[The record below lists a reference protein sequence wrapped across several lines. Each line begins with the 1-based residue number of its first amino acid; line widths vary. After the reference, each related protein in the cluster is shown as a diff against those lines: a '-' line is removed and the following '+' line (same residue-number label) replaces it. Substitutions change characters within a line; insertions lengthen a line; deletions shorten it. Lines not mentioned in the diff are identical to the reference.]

1 MPPFSFNFLL
11 LAFHNELLYY
21 YYEFLSKELLMV
33 YILSGIFI
41 FFIAM
46 DQLSKSLAVNM
57 LGQVGAVQSF
67 IPHFIRFEYRE
78 NAGMA
83 WGLLPNAR
91 VYFIIVTLILAAF
104 LVFLLVRYRKLL
116 PKLSKVALTVI
127 LSGAIGNLID
137 RVALGYVRD
146 FIAFD
151 FMNFPVFNFADSCIT
166 VGAVLLIVS
175 VLFTKSGRA
184 YFAALDEK
192 KQKPEK
198 TDGEKTADCAAG
210 NGGEAGAEP
219 DVKQAESK

>member
-78 NAGMA
+78 NTGMA

-137 RVALGYVRD
+137 RIFLGYVRD

-151 FMNFPVFNFADSCIT
+151 FVEFPVFNIADCCVTI
-166 VGAVLLIVS
+166 GAVLLAVS
-175 VLFTKSGRA
+175 LLLTKPGKDFIRQIDSN
-184 YFAALDEK
+184 DK
-192 KQKPEK
+192 KSNKS
-198 TDGEKTADCAAG
+198 DNGEEG
-210 NGGEAGAEP
+210 SNAE
-219 DVKQAESK
+219 

>member
-78 NAGMA
+78 NTGMA

-137 RVALGYVRD
+137 RIFLGYVRD

-151 FMNFPVFNFADSCIT
+151 FIEFPVFNIAYCCVTI
-166 VGAVLLIVS
+166 GAVLLAVS
-175 VLFTKSGRA
+175 LLLTKPGKDFIRQIDSN
-184 YFAALDEK
+184 DK
-192 KQKPEK
+192 KSNKSDNE
-198 TDGEKTADCAAG
+198 EEVS
-210 NGGEAGAEP
+210 NAE
-219 DVKQAESK
+219 

>member
-78 NAGMA
+78 NTGMA

-137 RVALGYVRD
+137 RIFLGYVRD

-151 FMNFPVFNFADSCIT
+151 FIEFPVFNIADCCVTI
-166 VGAVLLIVS
+166 GAVLLAVS
-175 VLFTKSGRA
+175 LLLTKPGKDFIRQIDSN
-184 YFAALDEK
+184 DKKSNKSDNEK
-192 KQKPEK
+192 EVS
-198 TDGEKTADCAAG
+198 
-210 NGGEAGAEP
+210 NAE
-219 DVKQAESK
+219 

>member
-78 NAGMA
+78 NTGMA

-137 RVALGYVRD
+137 RIFLGYVRD

-151 FMNFPVFNFADSCIT
+151 FIEFPVFNIADCCVTI
-166 VGAVLLIVS
+166 GAVLLAVS
-175 VLFTKSGRA
+175 LLFTKPGKDFIRQIDSN
-184 YFAALDEK
+184 DK
-192 KQKPEK
+192 KSNKSDNE
-198 TDGEKTADCAAG
+198 EEVS
-210 NGGEAGAEP
+210 NAE
-219 DVKQAESK
+219 

>member
-78 NAGMA
+78 NTGMA

-116 PKLSKVALTVI
+116 PKLSKVALTLI

-137 RVALGYVRD
+137 RIFLGYVRD

-151 FMNFPVFNFADSCIT
+151 FIEFPVFNIADCCVTI
-166 VGAVLLIVS
+166 GAVLLAVS
-175 VLFTKSGRA
+175 LLLTKPGKDFIRQIDSN
-184 YFAALDEK
+184 DK
-192 KQKPEK
+192 KSNKS
-198 TDGEKTADCAAG
+198 DNGEEG
-210 NGGEAGAEP
+210 SNAE
-219 DVKQAESK
+219 